1 MRAGSEVRLFGGSEG
16 WLGGSEGTG
25 EGRLGG
31 SEGRVGGGQGV
42 VAATSLRCC
51 GEKPGVRREA
61 WRGGWSSGFPARLR
75 ARPGDDR
82 WEQRQ
87 EPRRWERHERWVEQQ
102 KGKKEGKGGKGKNKN
117 DRRKGKGDKG
127 QGSKP

>member
-1 MRAGSEVRLFGGSEG
+1 MEVRLVRGSEG

-42 VAATSLRCC
+42 VAATSLGC
-51 GEKPGVRREA
+51 GGDKPGVLSR
-61 WRGGWSSGFPARLR
+61 SSGLPPRLR

-102 KGKKEGKGGKGKNKN
+102 KGAKEGKGGKGKNKN

>member
-1 MRAGSEVRLFGGSEG
+1 MLRRQAWG
-16 WLGGSEGTG
+16 
-25 EGRLGG
+25 
-31 SEGRVGGGQGV
+31 
-42 VAATSLRCC
+42 VAATSLGC
-51 GEKPGVRREA
+51 GGDKPGVLSR
-61 WRGGWSSGFPARLR
+61 SSGFPPRLR

-82 WEQRQ
+82 WEQRE
-87 EPRRWERHERWVEQQ
+87 EPRRWERHDRWVEQQ